1 MIRLLLMSL
10 LPIFIS
16 ACAVKPATDYRSNQ
30 DFSQYT
36 TFAFAAL
43 PEGTVESL
51 DDSRIRDVV
60 IMQLEQKGLRKTDIK
75 DADLNVLFRI
85 ESESELESYGSTASF
100 GISRNKSSIA
110 MSTPVKY
117 QENKYGKLVLE
128 LVDAKTQSIVWKSI
142 SQRRLQE
149 TIKVDKRTQF
159 ISTEI
164 TKMLS
169 EYPPENR

>member
-1 MIRLLLMSL
+1 MLRLFFITLLSL
-10 LPIFIS
+10 SLG

-43 PEGTVESL
+43 PEGSVDSL
-51 DDSRIRDVV
+51 DDSRIRDAVKV
-60 IMQLEQKGLRKTDIK
+60 QLEQKGLRKANIK
-75 DADLNVLFRI
+75 DADLHVLFRI
-85 ESESELESYGSTASF
+85 DSESELESFGSTASF
-100 GISRNKSSIA
+100 GVSRNKGSIA

-128 LVDAKTQSIVWKSI
+128 LLDSKTQSIVWKSI

-149 TIKVDKRTQF
+149 TIKVEKRTKF
-159 ISTEI
+159 INDEI
-164 TKMLS
+164 TKMLA